1 MSGQPRDDDA
11 VDRPGQLDQPRDPD
25 DSGNTGDRAD
35 SSDGGSARSVQGAT
49 EMPEA
54 DRIADF
60 EAFNRFAKSG
70 DIDDRTPAGRARWDS
85 LRRKSGALLP
95 GAWADPVSEDPGP
108 GQTEIAGGGAGA
120 SGPDGAA
127 CASSEAV
134 VDEETAIDGFPDKRQ
149 NRRKLKDWWRLPG
162 LARASGSAASS
173 PGASASSP
181 GASAASSPGASV
193 SSPGASVSSP
203 DAVAPLRNGY
213 GTGTSYPGAS
223 PDSAGQ
229 ENAGPQSASPDSA
242 GQENAGP
249 SSAAWESA
257 AWESAGRESAGRDRR
272 DSLPGWLR
280 GRRLALA
287 AGGLALVC
295 TLLGG
300 VIGGFIVL
308 RTAGISTI
316 NPTYTLGTV
325 PPALT
330 NRPAT
335 SVAGIAARVTP
346 SVVMIKVNG
355 GVGTGSGF
363 IIQGDYI
370 VTNNHVVTLDGELNN
385 AALRVYFSNG
395 QSAPGELVGRDPYSD
410 IAVIRAVGVTGL
422 PALSLGNST
431 GVDVGDPVLAVGS
444 PLGLAGT
451 VTSGIVS
458 AVNRPVQPGQTG
470 NSPQVYFDAIQTDA
484 PINPGNSGGP
494 LVNAQGQVIGVDAAI
509 DTLGN
514 NPLTGTQGGS
524 IGLGF
529 AIPINQARRVALQII
544 RTGYATHAVIGAQIA
559 AGWGGNGAEIMPAKA
574 GSTSTVTPG
583 GPAAMAGLQPG
594 DVITRFD
601 GQTINNAD
609 TLLDAIMAMAPGSKT
624 SVTFTQAGQ
633 TYTSTMKLGSAPS

>member
-1 MSGQPRDDDA
+1 MSGQPGDDDA
-11 VDRPGQLDQPRDPD
+11 VNRPDQVDRSGNPGDRS
-25 DSGNTGDRAD
+25 DSGEE
-35 SSDGGSARSVQGAT
+35 GSAGSIRGEYET
-49 EMPEA
+49 PEA
-54 DRIADF
+54 ERIACF
-60 EAFNRFAKSG
+60 EAFDRFARAG
-70 DIDDRTPAGRARWDS
+70 DLDDRTLAARARWDS

-95 GAWADPVSEDPGP
+95 GTWAKPVGPESGP
-108 GQTEIAGGGAGA
+108 GEAGTAGGSPGA
-120 SGPDGAA
+120 SESGATA
-127 CASSEAV
+127 SASSEAV
-134 VDEETAIDGFPDKRQ
+134 SGDATAAGEFSDKRQ
-149 NRRKLKDWWRLPG
+149 RPVKLPNWLRLPG
-162 LARASGSAASS
+162 LPRASS
-173 PGASASSP
+173 PAASGPAAPSPSPSAGPSPAAPVASDRAAPVP
-181 GASAASSPGASV
+181 GADGEGASV
-193 SSPGASVSSP
+193 GEPGA
-203 DAVAPLRNGY
+203 
-213 GTGTSYPGAS
+213 
-223 PDSAGQ
+223 
-229 ENAGPQSASPDSA
+229 
-242 GQENAGP
+242 
-249 SSAAWESA
+249 
-257 AWESAGRESAGRDRR
+257 GRDGAGRDRAERDKR

-295 TLLGG
+295 TMLGG
-300 VIGGFIVL
+300 VIGGYVAL
-308 RTAGISTI
+308 RTADGPTT
-316 NPTYTLGTV
+316 NPSYTLGTV

-346 SVVMIKVNG
+346 GVVMIKVNG

-363 IIQGDYI
+363 IIRGDYI
-370 VTNNHVVTLDGELNN
+370 VTDNHVVTLDGELNN
-385 AALRVYFSNG
+385 ATLRVYFSNG
-395 QSAPGELVGRDPYSD
+395 QSAPAELVGRDPYSD

-444 PLGLAGT
+444 PLGLADT

-458 AVNRPVQPGQTG
+458 AINRPVQPGESG

-509 DTLGN
+509 DTLGA

-529 AIPINQARRVALQII
+529 AIPINQARRVALELI

-574 GSTSTVTPG
+574 GTTSTVTPG
-583 GPAAMAGLQPG
+583 GPAALAGLQPG
-594 DVITRFD
+594 DVIIKFD
-601 GQTINNAD
+601 GQTINDAD
-609 TLLDAIMAMAPGSKT
+609 TLLDAIMAMAPGAKT

-633 TYTSTMKLGSAPS
+633 TLTSTIQLGSSPS